1 MISVSKTLKHWNY
14 YLALENDLEKLSR
27 YIEFDK
33 DNFQTF
39 SIELAHL
46 LLASSAE
53 VDVVM
58 KELCTLLLPEAKAG
72 KIIQYQKVIQEKLPE
87 LIDETIFINR
97 YGISVK
103 PWINWKTNDTS
114 PNWWKSYNKVKH
126 ERDKYFNRANLQH
139 TINALGSLLIVNY
152 YYYKVLF
159 EREKGSI
166 IEPRL
171 ITSKLQDKFPFV
183 ELDDVYY
190 YDNLVC

>member
-33 DNFQTF
+33 NNFQTF

-58 KELCTLLLPEAKAG
+58 KELCTLLLPEAKAEN
-72 KIIQYQKVIQEKLPE
+72 IIQYQKVIQEKLPN
-87 LIDETIFINR
+87 LIDEDIFINR

-103 PWINWKTNDTS
+103 PWTNWNTDESS

-126 ERDKYFNRANLQH
+126 ERDKYFSRANLQH
-139 TINALGSLLIVNY
+139 TINALGALLIVNY
-152 YYYKVLF
+152 HYYKILF
-159 EREKGSI
+159 EQEKCATV
-166 IEPRL
+166 EPRFV
-171 ITSKLQDKFPFV
+171 TDKLQDKFPFV
-183 ELDDVYY
+183 ELNNVYY
-190 YDNLVC
+190 YDFLVC